1 MNRRFTKGALLA
13 AAAMTI
19 SLASPVAAQADESS
33 SVSATLGQPTAV
45 SSNAAPSGLTRNP
58 ADTPSVT
65 RLTVNA
71 GVLTS
76 TGNTYVPARID
87 YNVPSGWSFGPT
99 ARLSANRKAKVE
111 TLYDGNYVKIPSA
124 WGAGVYRL
132 DTITFKSYDAN
143 PRVHVAPNAV
153 NFRVRQGLYS
163 GGGLRIVRKGSK
175 LTFKVQKVRSFTGT
189 KYVRVKT
196 ATVQVKK
203 GKKWKKLKNVKLN
216 KKGNKNFSIKKKGKR
231 KYRLVIKTTNTIQG
245 AKTGAIK
252 I

>member
-33 SVSATLGQPTAV
+33 SASVTLGQATAV
-45 SSNAAPSGLTRNP
+45 RSNAAPSAITYNP
-58 ADTPSVT
+58 GPHPTVT
-65 RLTVNA
+65 RLTVGS
-71 GVLTS
+71 GVLRSKGT
-76 TGNTYVPARID
+76 TYVPAAID
-87 YNVPSGWSFGPT
+87 YNVPDGWSILPT
-99 ARLSANRKAKVE
+99 ARLSAKGKAQTG
-111 TLYDGNYVKIPSA
+111 TLYSGRSVSIPSS
-124 WGAGVYRL
+124 WGAGVYRF
-132 DTITFKSYDAN
+132 DNITFRTYSGATYL
-143 PRVHVAPNAV
+143 APNAV

-203 GKKWKKLKNVKLN
+203 GKKWKKLKTVKLN

-231 KYRLVIKTTNTIQG
+231 KYRLVIKTTNTVQG